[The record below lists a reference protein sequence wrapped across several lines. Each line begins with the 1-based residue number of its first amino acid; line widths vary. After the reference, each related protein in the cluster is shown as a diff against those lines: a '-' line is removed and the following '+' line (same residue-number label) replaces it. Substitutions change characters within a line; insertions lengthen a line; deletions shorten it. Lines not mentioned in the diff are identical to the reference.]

1 MEKAGIKGRL
11 MRKAKGAEGR
21 NLSSLSF
28 HSLRHTCATM
38 DAAQGVPEELWM
50 VHLGDSTKAAH
61 SIYTHREVEQL
72 SQIADAVPSVP

>member
-1 MEKAGIKGRL
+1 ME
-11 MRKAKGAEGR
+11 
-21 NLSSLSF
+21 
-28 HSLRHTCATM
+28 
-38 DAAQGVPEELWM
+38 AAQGVPEELWM